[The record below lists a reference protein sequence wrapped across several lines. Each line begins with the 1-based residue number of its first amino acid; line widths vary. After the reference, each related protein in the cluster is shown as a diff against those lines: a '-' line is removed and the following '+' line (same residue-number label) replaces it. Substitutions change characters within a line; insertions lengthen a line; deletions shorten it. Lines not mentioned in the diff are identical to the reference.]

1 MPDAFAKLA
10 SQLSGAAGGGSSA
23 AGGSDA
29 AGGGGSSAA
38 GGSGDEVGIQRLA
51 AQLSSELD
59 SILGGDAGGSK
70 KKLAALRDRVLP
82 LAEVSARVLQQRWS
96 APEPRAAA
104 RLELAQAAATRCC
117 AYLRCAALGAG
128 GGTAAGEGE
137 GGKRCAGCGVAW

>member
-82 LAEVSARVLQQRWS
+82 LAEVSA
-96 APEPRAAA
+96 
-104 RLELAQAAATRCC
+104 LELAQAAATRCC